1 MINLVLAW
9 GVAALFVAAFII
21 VLRMYLNVRPVGV
34 GLTALAVKEFHE
46 ACDSMLKTPKD
57 IPEEV
62 LEAIRGMGRSAFS
75 RGAHWRLRDAIRR
88 DRIGEM
94 SSNPNAELVKAVEEM
109 RPELQALFR
118 KASASWLNVVCN
130 RSLLGNFFISLE
142 LRKLQ
147 IQKGKTNSGF
157 QEREAVRVM
166 GAVGSCVP

>member
-9 GVAALFVAAFII
+9 GAAVLIVAAFIV
-21 VLRMYLNVRPVGV
+21 VLRMYLNLRPVGV

-46 ACDSMLKTPKD
+46 ACDSMLKTPQD

-62 LEAIRGMGRSAFS
+62 LKAIRGMGHSAFS
-75 RGAHWRLRDAIRR
+75 QGAHWRLRDAIRS
-88 DRIGEM
+88 DRNGEM
-94 SSNPNAELVKAVEEM
+94 SSNQNAKLVKAVEEM
-109 RPELQALFR
+109 RPELQSLFR
-118 KASASWLNVVCN
+118 KASTSWLNIVCN
-130 RSLLGNFFISLE
+130 RSLLGGFFISLE

-147 IQKGKTNSGF
+147 IKKGKMNSGI